1 MKKADIKRFLALYF
15 EASVYGDQMP
25 DVDGSQY
32 LNPAL
37 LETQGVSEK

>member
-1 MKKADIKRFLALYF
+1 MKKTDIKRFLALYF

-37 LETQGVSEK
+37 LETQAVSEK